1 MSNSNSILF
10 VGGIAGKRKSDGKP
24 FYLLHF
30 GVPSDRETVLGYDH
44 AQVFLPDK
52 IGDKTAEVIYSD
64 FEKYAKAGTCYP
76 NIQLHYSRG
85 GWDLISY
92 KF

>member
-1 MSNSNSILF
+1 MSNSILF
-10 VGGIAGKRKSDGKP
+10 IGGVKGKRKSDDKP
-24 FYLLHF
+24 FYILHF
-30 GVPSDRETVLGYDH
+30 GVPSDRSGVIGFDH
-44 AQVFLPDK
+44 ANVFIPDKWENKTASQVF
-52 IGDKTAEVIYSD
+52 ED
-64 FEKYAKAGTCYP
+64 FEKFAKAGTSYP

>member
-10 VGGIAGKRKSDGKP
+10 IGGVSAKRKSDNKP

-30 GVPSDRETVLGYDH
+30 GVPSPRDTVIGYDH

-52 IGDKTAEVIYSD
+52 TGDKPAADIYAD
-64 FEKYAKAGTCYP
+64 FEKYAKPGTCYP

>member
-10 VGGIAGKRKSDGKP
+10 IGGVAGKRKVDGKP

-30 GVPSDRETVLGYDH
+30 GVPSDRAGLIGFDH
-44 AQVFLPDK
+44 ANVFLPDK
-52 IGDKTAEVIYSD
+52 IGDKSAENIYQD
-64 FEKYAKAGTCYP
+64 FEKFAKPGTCYP

-85 GWDLISY
+85 GWDLLSY